1 MLGMEVRGQS
11 VCGRGRCDGLGSRYP
26 VSVSLFAFL
35 IYCGP
40 PPLLRNTCTFPLPS
54 PPLLL
59 SPFPTKINPPGMPPF
74 RGRPSTQFPGC
85 LSGRF
90 LKTHSPLV
98 TLWPQGEPRAYIHTD
113 AELWSHN
120 TIKLQF
126 SKVHHVSSGKIDI
139 VGHWRTDA
147 HKLAA
152 AVWGG
157 LRFKVTNEVGI
168 VGISKQLY
176 KHSHTCTTAS
186 SAHTHILT
194 AIENTQ
200 TRTIWSR
207 IMLIQRWTNID
218 FTTVESVDQHW
229 VKKSLYGA

>member
-1 MLGMEVRGQS
+1 MEVRGQS
-11 VCGRGRCDGLGSRYP
+11 VCGRGRCDGLGSRCP
-26 VSVSLFAFL
+26 VSGSLFAFL
-35 IYCGP
+35 IYWGP

-59 SPFPTKINPPGMPPF
+59 SPFPTKINPLGMPAF

-113 AELWSHN
+113 AELWAHN

-126 SKVHHVSSGKIDI
+126 SEVHHVSSGKIDM
-139 VGHWRTDA
+139 DA

-152 AVWGG
+152 AVWRG
-157 LRFKVTNEVGI
+157 LRFKVTSEVGI
-168 VGISKQLY
+168 VGISKQLS

-194 AIENTQ
+194 AIENTLA
-200 TRTIWSR
+200 RYSARICSR
-207 IMLIQRWTNID
+207 IQRWTNID

>member
-26 VSVSLFAFL
+26 VSGSLFAFL

-59 SPFPTKINPPGMPPF
+59 SPFPTKINPPGMPAF

-85 LSGRF
+85 PSGRF

-98 TLWPQGEPRAYIHTD
+98 TFWPQGEPRAYIHTD

-126 SKVHHVSSGKIDI
+126 SKVHHVSSGKID
-139 VGHWRTDA
+139 TDGQM
-147 HKLAA
+147 HTNSLQLSEGGFGSRSQMKLESL
-152 AVWGG
+152 VSQNS
-157 LRFKVTNEVGI
+157 FI
-168 VGISKQLY
+168 
-176 KHSHTCTTAS
+176 
-186 SAHTHILT
+186 
-194 AIENTQ
+194 NTQ
-200 TRTIWSR
+200 THVQQPVQLTPTFLQPLKTRKRASARIWSR

>member
-1 MLGMEVRGQS
+1 MEGQRSKCVWQGQVWWVRLMVSS
-11 VCGRGRCDGLGSRYP
+11 VWVFVCFFD
-26 VSVSLFAFL
+26 
-35 IYCGP
+35 
-40 PPLLRNTCTFPLPS
+40 LLRTAAPSQNTCSFPLPS

-59 SPFPTKINPPGMPPF
+59 SPFPTKINPPGMPAF

-113 AELWSHN
+113 AELWLHN
-120 TIKLQF
+120 TIKFQF
-126 SKVHHVSSGKIDI
+126 SKVHHVSSGKTDI
-139 VGHWRTDA
+139 VGHRRTDA

-157 LRFKVTNEVGI
+157 LQIKVTNEVGI

-176 KHSHTCTTAS
+176 KHSHTHIQQPVQLTPTFLQPLKTRKLAS
-186 SAHTHILT
+186 A
-194 AIENTQ
+194 Q
-200 TRTIWSR
+200 IWSK
-207 IMLIQRWTNID
+207 IMLIQRWTNIV